1 MRSDISKFIKGV
13 DTKKRILE
21 IGPLDTPIF
30 KKSEADVYYADVR
43 SDVELL
49 EVYKNEPRVL
59 DAVPIDFVIEE
70 GYAAALKDVPKFD
83 YVVSCHVLEHMPRL
97 IEFFLDIQK
106 IMTDGAYFGPCSPT
120 IVTALTISDS
130 PHRSPKHGT
139 STPQRCPTPPG
150 ESWITF
156 WIQQNATT
164 PLNFGKMTTW
174 L

>member
-59 DAVPIDFVIEE
+59 DAVQIDFVIQE
-70 GYAAALKDVPKFD
+70 G
-83 YVVSCHVLEHMPRL
+83 
-97 IEFFLDIQK
+97 
-106 IMTDGAYFGPCSPT
+106 
-120 IVTALTISDS
+120 
-130 PHRSPKHGT
+130 
-139 STPQRCPTPPG
+139 
-150 ESWITF
+150 
-156 WIQQNATT
+156 
-164 PLNFGKMTTW
+164 
-174 L
+174 